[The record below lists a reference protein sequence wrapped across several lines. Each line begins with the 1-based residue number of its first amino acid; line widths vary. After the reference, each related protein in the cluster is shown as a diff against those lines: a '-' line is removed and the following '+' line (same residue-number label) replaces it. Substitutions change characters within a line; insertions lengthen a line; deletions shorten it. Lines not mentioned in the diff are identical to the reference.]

1 MSPACTAALSRST
14 KADKSLEF
22 ANLAGSYPFEPVVEL
37 FPCARAHQPPRIA
50 EPARRPASPPCAE
63 TGAAPA
69 FLVRRPPGPS
79 VCEETGRQLVVRA
92 QEAVEADRVF
102 GRSSAL
108 GEGNEPLA
116 CTPSCR
122 SGERQERPV
131 PDATEQYYDSPLSI
145 AQRGRTGADQS
156 PPFVGAAAR
165 SGNVSLLN
173 QRETVAWPMPT
184 CESLGGS
191 REKPCLRKAT
201 TCSY

>member
-1 MSPACTAALSRST
+1 MQQSESCPTIAHALDEFELVHFPLNQPIVLRKRESGLHRCFVSFHT
-14 KADKSLEF
+14 SNKTLEF

-37 FPCARAHQPPRIA
+37 FPCARAHQSPRIA

-69 FLVRRPPGPS
+69 FLVRRPPVPK

-131 PDATEQYYDSPLSI
+131 PDATEQ
-145 AQRGRTGADQS
+145 
-156 PPFVGAAAR
+156 
-165 SGNVSLLN
+165 
-173 QRETVAWPMPT
+173 
-184 CESLGGS
+184 
-191 REKPCLRKAT
+191 
-201 TCSY
+201 

>member
-1 MSPACTAALSRST
+1 LMRASRILPDHS
-14 KADKSLEF
+14 
-22 ANLAGSYPFEPVVEL
+22 
-37 FPCARAHQPPRIA
+37 PCARSRLSVFTFPISQPIVLRKRESGLHRCAGLVPHQQHNPGVRESCWLLPGRASRRAVPLCACATSERIA

-79 VCEETGRQLVVRA
+79 VCEETGRQLAVRA

-122 SGERQERPV
+122 SHGMRNERVE
-131 PDATEQYYDSPLSI
+131 E
-145 AQRGRTGADQS
+145 GRSSLVSEKRAG
-156 PPFVGAAAR
+156 PPI
-165 SGNVSLLN
+165 
-173 QRETVAWPMPT
+173 
-184 CESLGGS
+184 
-191 REKPCLRKAT
+191 
-201 TCSY
+201 